1 MVSNVDIRFHHFYLV
16 VLQGDMVGF
25 AKAFPV
31 SAREGVAKFWNTLY
45 IRTYNKLYLKI
56 RKYTGGILSY
66 TVQNTDLYTNN
77 VPFEQ
82 YK

>member
-31 SAREGVAKFWNTLY
+31 STREGVVKFWNTLY
-45 IRTYNKLYLKI
+45 LVKMYPNIGGKELK
-56 RKYTGGILSY
+56 
-66 TVQNTDLYTNN
+66 VTNL
-77 VPFEQ
+77 
-82 YK
+82 